1 MRCVD
6 NWPVRGVRFY
16 DLNPLISSDLFD
28 ECVGAL
34 AQKVK
39 FLMRGPVKLCVIESR
54 GFIWG
59 SAVAGYLGLSVIPI
73 RKLGKIPPV
82 TVHGYTHIKTE
93 YSQDDLVLP
102 TGCVNKGDSV
112 IVIDDVMASGQTALG
127 AINLLTWAGARVI
140 ASLSV
145 LRLKKLNGK
154 KVIHP
159 VISEALLDI

>member
-1 MRCVD
+1 M
-6 NWPVRGVRFY
+6 
-16 DLNPLISSDLFD
+16 NPLISSDLFD
-28 ECVGAL
+28 ECVGVI

-39 FLMRGPVKLCVIESR
+39 YLMRGPVKLCAIESR

-102 TGCVNKGDSV
+102 TGCVDKGDSV